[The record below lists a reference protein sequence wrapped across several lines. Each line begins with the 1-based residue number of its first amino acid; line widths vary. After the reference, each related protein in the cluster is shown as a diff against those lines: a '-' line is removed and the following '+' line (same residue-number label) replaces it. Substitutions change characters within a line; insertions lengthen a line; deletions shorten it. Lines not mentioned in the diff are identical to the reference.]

1 MQLALAKAG
10 MIEGKPVGEKGV
22 AVAVAAEATLRRW
35 SAEFSALQVTQRPTF
50 VLTNDISDRYV
61 LSARIAPAQASFS
74 AGTTPGAVERRLLP
88 RPCAYRRL
96 S

>member
-1 MQLALAKAG
+1 VQLALAKAG

-50 VLTNDISDRYV
+50 VLTNDIGDRYV
-61 LSARIAPAQASFS
+61 LSGNFRYEPLEACSRALLADADGYKRFASHNDPLPA
-74 AGTTPGAVERRLLP
+74 
-88 RPCAYRRL
+88 
-96 S
+96 